1 MSAKFTSQKL
11 LSGLFEP
18 EGVYLAQPIEGD
30 LIVLQNWGAN
40 PRHYAQWNYNGVPLK
55 GHTGIDLR
63 AQADTV
69 IHAVDAGRIVEIAQ
83 EKGGYERYIKIE
95 HRWGE
100 SFYAYLGNVL
110 VETGQSVNRG
120 EAIAHTPADAPIIK
134 PYKAGVN
141 ATPPASAARNSAARN
156 SSPSVTWFH
165 FGVRIAPFNRY
176 DGYGGFSDPIPF
188 LPDGSVALPS
198 DSGDDLRAGFTP
210 HPMAEDRPGL
220 RRP

>member
-11 LSGLFEP
+11 LNGLFEP

-30 LIVLQNWGAN
+30 LVVLQHWGAN
-40 PRHYAQWNYNGVPLK
+40 ARHYAQWNYNGVPLK

-63 AQADTV
+63 AEANSV
-69 IHAVDAGRIVEIAQ
+69 ILAVDAGRIVEIAQ
-83 EKGGYERYIKIE
+83 EKGGYERYIKLE

-100 SFYAYLGNVL
+100 SFYAYLGDVL
-110 VETGQSVNRG
+110 VETGQSIHRG

-141 ATPPASAARNSAARN
+141 ATALASAPKSSA
-156 SSPSVTWFH
+156 PSVTWFH
-165 FGVRIAPFNRY
+165 FGVRIVPFNRY

-198 DSGDDLRAGFTP
+198 DLGDDLRAGHQP